1 MPKVALAPPSA
12 AASRQLVD
20 LPIDLRSGDRLTDR
34 SRTAFVEHFRLD
46 PQGRVDETQYRLVP
60 AEQAYASR
68 HPGYGYGSDGDSAGV
83 WGDERQGRGAYAQ
96 APWWRD
102 DPGMQQQ
109 QPGWRQ
115 PTTPPWWDDEDPR
128 QRRSRRVDPDYPWR
142 NQIY

>member
-1 MPKVALAPPSA
+1 
-12 AASRQLVD
+12 
-20 LPIDLRSGDRLTDR
+20 
-34 SRTAFVEHFRLD
+34 
-46 PQGRVDETQYRLVP
+46 VP

-68 HPGYGYGSDGDSAGV
+68 YPGYGYGADGDSAGV

-109 QPGWRQ
+109 QQQQPGWRQ
-115 PTTPPWWDDEDPR
+115 PTTPPWWEDEDPR

>member
-1 MPKVALAPPSA
+1 MENSVDA
-12 AASRQLVD
+12 AD
-20 LPIDLRSGDRLTDR
+20 Y
-34 SRTAFVEHFRLD
+34 H
-46 PQGRVDETQYRLVP
+46 P

-68 HPGYGYGSDGDSAGV
+68 YPGYGADGDSAGV

-115 PTTPPWWDDEDPR
+115 PTTPPWWDDEDLPT
-128 QRRSRRVDPDYPWR
+128 RSDSAGRSGCA
-142 NQIY
+142 